1 MSGCGEVLE
10 EEEDEKLLWDV
21 VVLRE
26 QKGGPYISR
35 WPRVLFGSVS
45 ESGDNSGYCGG
56 GDADSMK
63 VELGDELLSTLICT
77 R

>member
-1 MSGCGEVLE
+1 MCGCGEVLE
-10 EEEDEKLLWDV
+10 EEEKLLRDV

-35 WPRVLFGSVS
+35 WPRGLFGSVS
-45 ESGDNSGYCGG
+45 ESGDNSGY
-56 GDADSMK
+56 AE
-63 VELGDELLSTLICT
+63 VEMWT

>member
-1 MSGCGEVLE
+1 MCGCGEVLE
-10 EEEDEKLLWDV
+10 EEEEEKLLRDV

-35 WPRVLFGSVS
+35 WPRALFGSVS

-63 VELGDELLSTLICT
+63 VELGNELLSTVICT